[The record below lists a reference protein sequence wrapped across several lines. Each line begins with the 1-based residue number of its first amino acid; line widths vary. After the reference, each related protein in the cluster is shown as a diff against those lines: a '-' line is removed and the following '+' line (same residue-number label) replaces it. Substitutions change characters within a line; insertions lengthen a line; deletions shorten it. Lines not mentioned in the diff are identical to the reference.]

1 MTTTPQALAGPW
13 RMRWWMW
20 CALLAFAAWLA
31 VFGDKTPADGAVA
44 LSLPLRTVERPVAAA
59 PSARP
64 ATAAAEPDEALR
76 ALVPRA
82 QLLALR
88 NGTAPPRPAVAGRT
102 GAGRDLFASTSWS
115 PPPPKPTP
123 APAPV
128 VAAQAPRLPFTF
140 VGKKQENGSWEVYL
154 ARDDKTFITRE
165 GTTLEGVYRVDK
177 IAPPVLTLTY
187 LPLAQVQNLAIGD
200 IR

>member
-64 ATAAAEPDEALR
+64 ATAAAEPDEALY

-82 QLLALR
+82 
-88 NGTAPPRPAVAGRT
+88 RPAAGVAPSRAVGQSRT